1 MSKIGQDK
9 RMQTKEQVR
18 SLANFYEDQKN
29 EILIAWLSD
38 KLYYQ
43 VLDEDLALQ
52 AMQVAEEKIRYNK
65 KSNK

>member
-1 MSKIGQDK
+1 
-9 RMQTKEQVR
+9 VR